1 MAHFR
6 LDGLTNKQHYEKTN
20 ILTAVM
26 TFTNIGPDG
35 LTNKQHYEKT
45 NILTAVMTF
54 TNIGPLCTCVIFAA
68 SHNTMKNNQELN
80 TDIFFQVLQGLRR
93 PKIVSIV
100 TERSVS
106 S

>member
-1 MAHFR
+1 MTHFR

-26 TFTNIGPDG
+26 TFTNIGSDG

-68 SHNTMKNNQELN
+68 KSQYDEKQSRVGYRYLLSGTSGPE
-80 TDIFFQVLQGLRR
+80 T
-93 PKIVSIV
+93 S
-100 TERSVS
+100 
-106 S
+106 